1 MFLDIDEFTRYGE
14 DRAFLTDD
22 FEDIL
27 NQFENQIDFYKSEPT
42 GTGRNGMSGN
52 LRRGNVSA

>member
-27 NQFENQIDFYKSEPT
+27 NQFENQIDFYKSEPE
-42 GTGRNGMSGN
+42 GRNHEAGQMENDKQG
-52 LRRGNVSA
+52 RV